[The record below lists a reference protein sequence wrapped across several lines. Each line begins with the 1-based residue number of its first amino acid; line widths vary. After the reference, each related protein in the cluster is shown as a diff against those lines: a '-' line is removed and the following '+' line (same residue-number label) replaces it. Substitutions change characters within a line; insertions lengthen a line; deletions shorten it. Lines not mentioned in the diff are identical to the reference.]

1 MKFLS
6 LVLFCISIASVLR
19 AQRVVEWYGYGDDG
33 YYDYYGGSIDY
44 TKLFWGIVLGVAI
57 QRFFEKKFDAD
68 ESWLKTILMSFWF
81 ATPLSVVF
89 VLYVF

>member
-6 LVLFCISIASVLR
+6 LVLFYISVASVLR

-33 YYDYYGGSIDY
+33 YYDYYGGSTNY
-44 TKLFWGIVLGVAI
+44 TKLFWGIVLGVAT

-68 ESWLKTILMSFWF
+68 GSWLKTILMSFWL
-81 ATPLSVVF
+81 ATPLSLAFVYIVF
-89 VLYVF
+89 